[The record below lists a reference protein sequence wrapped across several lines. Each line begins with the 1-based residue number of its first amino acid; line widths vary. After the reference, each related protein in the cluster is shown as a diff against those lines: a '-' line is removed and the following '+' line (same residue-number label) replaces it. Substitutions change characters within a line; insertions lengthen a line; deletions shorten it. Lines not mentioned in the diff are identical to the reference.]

1 MNLFPTRRQWKEWSL
16 PSRVSYVGFV
26 LTVLGLG
33 LSSVFYYWPK
43 APDRTSDQPQ
53 LSVGFTAKPYLRYSA
68 SPGAGIELSYEI
80 CIRNSGRHAAINLQ
94 YVKATQTLQLGSDI
108 SVTVDS
114 LSSLRAPSR
123 LVSGDHYCQVLQMRN
138 PTLAS
143 TQIAKFIERYNSGDA
158 AIFLE
163 LKVRYFDAFTGKE
176 YFFEERNKVKKD
188 RVDIL

>member
-16 PSRVSYVGFV
+16 PSRVSYIALI

-33 LSSVFYYWPK
+33 LSFVFYYWPK

-53 LSVGFTAKPYLRYSA
+53 LSVEFTAKPYLRYSA

-80 CIRNSGRHAAINLQ
+80 CIRNSGRHAARNLQ

-123 LVSGDHYCQVLQMRN
+123 LVSGDHYCQILQMRN
-138 PTLAS
+138 LTLTS
-143 TQIAKFIERYNSGDA
+143 EQVAKFIELYNFGDA